1 MKTTSL
7 LLTLCWFVL
16 PATLSAQIGGSVFE
30 ITKKAQQEA
39 KGEADDAAE
48 KAKEEHAM
56 ENITKGLEAFGQSL
70 SESSEMPME
79 IRCINLMGDHALNMY
94 LVQHKI
100 ESANS
105 CKAKK
110 QLLEMQA
117 LQVLS
122 AGTRIYCPEELYSD
136 VVYYG
141 TSILELYF
149 SLKSQNYI
157 PGTRELEDSLDNI
170 KEASLVFGN
179 PYSLNLNT
187 LLTLDKDYKSYDK
200 EGLLDLDALLL
211 DLLDYESIPESDVEW
226 QNKKKDFFTE
236 LMNYITYFDS
246 PIFMLK
252 RSNQIN
258 FTIENLPCK

>member
-1 MKTTSL
+1 MKTTYL
-7 LLTLCWFVL
+7 LLILCWFVL
-16 PATLSAQIGGSVFE
+16 PSTLSAQIGGSVFE
-30 ITKKAQQEA
+30 ITKKSRQEA

-48 KAKEEHAM
+48 KAKEEYAI
-56 ENITKGLEAFGQSL
+56 ENINKGLEALGQSL

-105 CKAKK
+105 CNAKK

-149 SLKSQNYI
+149 SLKSQDYI
-157 PGTRELEDSLDNI
+157 PGTRELEDSLNNI

-179 PYSLNLNT
+179 PYSLSLNIF
-187 LLTLDKDYKSYDK
+187 LTLDKDYKSYDK
-200 EGLLDLDALLL
+200 EGLDLDALLL

-226 QNKKKDFFTE
+226 QNKKKDLFTD

-258 FTIENLPCK
+258 FIIENLPCK